1 MDAKKTKSFSESVCK
16 MQFKINQMLL
26 VLKNINDNIRELKNT
41 SVNSNK
47 NTDLNMHVYFPIDT
61 EDALLSIEVKL
72 VNDDD
77 FKKQLVIKFNCISLF
92 YTSIFVKFLL
102 FSDV

>member
-1 MDAKKTKSFSESVCK
+1 MDVTNQTHLIECVCK

-26 VLKNINDNIRELKNT
+26 ILKNMNDNIKELKNT

-77 FKKQLVIKFNCISLF
+77 FKKQLVINI
-92 YTSIFVKFLL
+92 IVFLYFTL
-102 FSDV
+102 QYFF